1 MFCAKGALE
10 VGCSCFKE
18 DECLS
23 LSQRI
28 CNFAS
33 YIRYKA
39 LITVIKPTAMKKLY
53 AIILFAFVV
62 TIANA
67 QGTWKQ
73 KVDFGGGGRSNAV
86 GL

>member
-1 MFCAKGALE
+1 
-10 VGCSCFKE
+10 
-18 DECLS
+18 
-23 LSQRI
+23 
-28 CNFAS
+28 
-33 YIRYKA
+33 
-39 LITVIKPTAMKKLY
+39 MKKLY